1 MSPNPIKVLEDRIE
15 FKFYAAEKY
24 LKDLKELDAKGMTPR
39 YPSGRIEW
47 EMIMENILFHLVG
60 ALDALLRRI
69 QKKFQLKIKNPR
81 DFTIKK
87 TYKELK
93 SRQNLLKEAYDLIDR
108 NLYPEGSWLSDLF
121 KIRNIGMH
129 RSIINL
135 SFTAAGEN
143 FAVVGVRDSGEGI
156 IIYLEN
162 SIQQMKQLITKIIE
176 KDPLLS
182 DD

>member
-1 MSPNPIKVLEDRIE
+1 
-15 FKFYAAEKY
+15 
-24 LKDLKELDAKGMTPR
+24 
-39 YPSGRIEW
+39 
-47 EMIMENILFHLVG
+47 
-60 ALDALLRRI
+60 
-69 QKKFQLKIKNPR
+69 
-81 DFTIKK
+81 
-87 TYKELK
+87 
-93 SRQNLLKEAYDLIDR
+93 
-108 NLYPEGSWLSDLF
+108 
-121 KIRNIGMH
+121 MH

-143 FAVVGVRDSGEGI
+143 FAVVGVPDSGEGI

>member
-87 TYKELK
+87 IYKELK
-93 SRQNLLKEAYDLIDR
+93 SRQNLLKVAYDLIDR
-108 NLYPEGSWLSDLF
+108 NLYPECSWLSNP
-121 KIRNIGMH
+121 I
-129 RSIINL
+129 
-135 SFTAAGEN
+135 
-143 FAVVGVRDSGEGI
+143 
-156 IIYLEN
+156 
-162 SIQQMKQLITKIIE
+162 
-176 KDPLLS
+176 
-182 DD
+182 